1 MPGGTGQ
8 PENAQSHRRA
18 VIERWARG
26 LDEQIAKSAQQQI
39 DIRRHLHAHPE
50 ISGEEI
56 ETTRLI
62 AERLREAGFSPT
74 VCRNPDGL
82 ETGAFADLT
91 LGSPGPETPL
101 IAIRTDIDALPLT
114 DAKAVPYRSQHP
126 GKAHACGHDGHTAI
140 TLGAGLAAARL
151 ERIWREGLLSEE
163 DHNAFGLR
171 LRLIFQPAEETS
183 QGAEWLIAQ
192 GAMEGVAAIVAL
204 HVDPERP
211 AGRAGIRYG
220 VLTANCDE
228 VELFVEGRGGHAA
241 RPHHS
246 IDPIAAAAH
255 LVGSLYEF
263 LPRRVDSRH
272 PAVFTIGKIEGGSAA
287 NVIPESVHLLGTL
300 RTTDS
305 ASRATLKTEIDRI
318 CSGAELST
326 GASIRRRFY
335 DPLGAVVNDPR
346 VTAVL
351 EQSAKDVLGEDQID
365 SIALPSMGGEDFSVY
380 LDHAPGAMLRLGCRP
395 PGREA
400 HFLHSPLFDLD
411 ERILAWGSR
420 ILLRTALH
428 LSVCDWNQN
437 VKKQPE

>member
-1 MPGGTGQ
+1 MPGGMGQ
-8 PENAQSHRRA
+8 RDDSQSNDRA
-18 VIERWARG
+18 VLERWGQA
-26 LDEQIAKSAQQQI
+26 LDEEIARLAEQQI
-39 DIRRHLHAHPE
+39 QIRRHLHSHPE
-50 ISGEEI
+50 ISGEEV

-62 AERLREAGFSPT
+62 AERLREAGLTPT
-74 VCRNPDGL
+74 VCRSADGL
-82 ETGAFADLT
+82 ETGAFADLI
-91 LGSPGPETPL
+91 LGTPGPDAPL
-101 IAIRTDIDALPLT
+101 IALRTDIDALPLT
-114 DAKAVPYRSQHP
+114 DAKSVPYRSQYP

-151 ERIWREGLLSEE
+151 ERIWREMLLSEE
-163 DHNAFGLR
+163 DHSAVGLR

-183 QGAEWLIAQ
+183 QGAEWMVAQ
-192 GAMEGVAAIVAL
+192 GAMRGVDAIVAL

-228 VELFVEGRGGHAA
+228 VEIHVEGRGGHAA

-272 PAVFTIGKIEGGSAA
+272 PAVFTIGKIHGGTVA
-287 NVIPESVHLLGTL
+287 NVIPESVQLLATL

-305 ASRATLKTEIDRI
+305 ASRETLKTEIDRI

-326 GASIRRRFY
+326 GAGIRRRFC
-335 DPLGAVVNDPR
+335 DPLGAVVNDPQ

-351 EQSAKDVLGEDQID
+351 EQSASDVLGKDHID

-395 PGREA
+395 PRQET

-411 ERILAWGSR
+411 ERVLSLGSR
-420 ILLRTALH
+420 ILLRTALR
-428 LSVCDWNQN
+428 LSVIDWNRN
-437 VKKQPE
+437 VKKQTE

>member
-1 MPGGTGQ
+1 M
-8 PENAQSHRRA
+8 
-18 VIERWARG
+18 
-26 LDEQIAKSAQQQI
+26 
-39 DIRRHLHAHPE
+39 
-50 ISGEEI
+50 
-56 ETTRLI
+56 
-62 AERLREAGFSPT
+62 
-74 VCRNPDGL
+74 
-82 ETGAFADLT
+82 
-91 LGSPGPETPL
+91 
-101 IAIRTDIDALPLT
+101 
-114 DAKAVPYRSQHP
+114 DAKTVPYRSQNP

-151 ERIWREGLLSEE
+151 ERIWRENLLSED
-163 DHNAFGLR
+163 DHKAFGLR

-183 QGAEWLIAQ
+183 QGAEWLVNQ
-192 GAMEGVAAIVAL
+192 GAMQGVDAIVAL

-228 VELFVEGRGGHAA
+228 VEIHVEGRGGHAA

-272 PAVFTIGKIEGGSAA
+272 PAVFTIGKIHGGTVA
-287 NVIPESVHLLGTL
+287 NVIPESVQLLATL
-300 RTTDS
+300 RTTDA
-305 ASRATLKTEIDRI
+305 ASRETLKTEIDRI

-326 GASIRRRFY
+326 GAGIRRRFY
-335 DPLGAVVNDPR
+335 DPLGAVVNDPH
-346 VTAVL
+346 VTNLL
-351 EQSAKDVLGEDQID
+351 EQSAAEVLGQDHID

-395 PGREA
+395 PGQET

-411 ERILAWGSR
+411 ERILALGSR

-428 LSVCDWNQN
+428 LSVFDWNRN
-437 VKKQPE
+437 VKQPSE